1 MRPGTLWGALG
12 GLNFVQSVA
21 SARKGVARE
30 RSQAP
35 VAPGAEALWD
45 RTRVAQYLGV
55 STRKVQRMEAAGTLR
70 RCPNLGAVVRYEPR
84 DVLLLA
90 SASRRKGA

>member
-1 MRPGTLWGALG
+1 MKAGTLWDALG

-21 SARKGVARE
+21 AARKPVARD
-30 RSQAP
+30 RVLAP
-35 VAPGAEALWD
+35 VADHAETLWD
-45 RTRVAQYLGV
+45 RRRVAAYLGV
-55 STRKVQRMEAAGTLR
+55 STRKVQRMEASGTLK
-70 RCPNLGAVVRYEPR
+70 RCMNLGAVVRYSPR

>member
-1 MRPGTLWGALG
+1 MKAGSLWGALG

-21 SARKGVARE
+21 SDRKPVARDGVL
-30 RSQAP
+30 AP
-35 VAPGAEALWD
+35 VADHADALWD
-45 RTRVAQYLGV
+45 RRRVAAYLGV
-55 STRKVQRMEAAGTLR
+55 STRKVQRMEVAGTLR